1 MNKIDFVLAWVDG
14 ADKEWLAERRK
25 YNPAKGADNSA
36 ARYRDWENLQYWFRG
51 VEKFAPWVNRIY
63 FVTCGHIPPWLNTSH
78 PKLKLIR
85 HSDYMKPEYLPTFN
99 INSIELNFHRI
110 PELSEQFVY
119 FNDDM
124 FLLKSV
130 KEEDFFK
137 DGLPRDCCI
146 ETALV
151 QDDIRNPFASML
163 MNDAALV
170 NMHYSKR
177 EVIKKHWKKWFNP
190 SYGKMAL
197 RNLLMLPYRVFSSF
211 K

>member
-110 PELSEQFVY
+110 PEL
-119 FNDDM
+119 
-124 FLLKSV
+124 FL
-130 KEEDFFK
+130 
-137 DGLPRDCCI
+137 
-146 ETALV
+146 
-151 QDDIRNPFASML
+151 
-163 MNDAALV
+163 
-170 NMHYSKR
+170 H
-177 EVIKKHWKKWFNP
+177 
-190 SYGKMAL
+190 
-197 RNLLMLPYRVFSSF
+197 NLLPGRFPLEDRRKHMAEAV
-211 K
+211 